1 MDEKRLTGIDCIRCI
16 AALFVVCV
24 HFYLNCGYYNGALL
38 GKKMFVMTAAR
49 WLFMTC
55 VPLFFMLTGFLKGN
69 KGLNKKHY
77 LSLIPLFLSYCIISI
92 VKMILYNH
100 LYGKIYSL
108 KDMIKNLFNYQI
120 AWYMG
125 MYLILMLL
133 IPFLNILWKGLIGNT
148 QKLALVG
155 TLVFICAIYPLF
167 NYVAPSFFV
176 GIYPVMY
183 YFVGMYLKETR
194 IKVKSVTLLAIIVLI
209 PCLEALISVKLSP
222 TGVFD
227 WTLISTAD
235 GGYGSLFVLINA
247 VAIFILLKNI
257 NVKSKFIKMILS
269 EVGSVTFEIYLIS
282 GMFDAV
288 IFNYLKR
295 TITTAEGFFWYF
307 FITVPISFVF
317 ACIVSVIFKKLFID
331 NLIKVL
337 GKCETD
343 KI

>member
-77 LSLIPLFLSYCIISI
+77 LSLIPLFISYFIFSI

-183 YFVGMYLKETR
+183 YFVGMYLKETQ

-247 VAIFILLKNI
+247 VAIFMLLKNI
-257 NVKSKFIKMILS
+257 NVKSKFIKKILS

-317 ACIVSVIFKKLFID
+317 ACIVSVIFKKLF
-331 NLIKVL
+331 LR
-337 GKCETD
+337 
-343 KI
+343 